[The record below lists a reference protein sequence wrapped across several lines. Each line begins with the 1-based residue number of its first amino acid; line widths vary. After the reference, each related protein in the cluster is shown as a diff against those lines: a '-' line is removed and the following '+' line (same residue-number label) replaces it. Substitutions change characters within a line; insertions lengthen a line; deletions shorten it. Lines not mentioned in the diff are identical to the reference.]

1 MQVGVVRHPALGV
14 RIEIQLLGLLL
25 PVAAAL
31 PGKHSP
37 LEARASSCGPGHVSA
52 KQIQNPNSE
61 IKQVRNIK
69 RKTKA
74 RISGFETLEF
84 CNSTLFR
91 ASDFVLRILLW
102 IFAASF
108 S

>member
-1 MQVGVVRHPALGV
+1 MICHDNVG
-14 RIEIQLLGLLL
+14 
-25 PVAAAL
+25 
-31 PGKHSP
+31 
-37 LEARASSCGPGHVSA
+37 ARTRQELDLRRGMLARN
-52 KQIQNPNSE
+52 KIQNPNNE

-102 IFAASF
+102 SFAASF